1 MSDTIHQAE
10 RKRTGPV
17 GWIAILLGAAAMG
30 FLIYYNIVHLH
41 APPHV
46 PTEAPAAWGIGV
58 LPFVALL
65 GCIAVLP
72 LLPATHHW
80 WENNVN
86 RLLIALIC
94 ALGTLVYY
102 LIVDGPEKLLPV
114 LNHAVPAEYVPFI
127 VLLFSLYVISGG
139 ICLKGDL
146 AAHPITNTGFIA
158 FGAIIASFVGTTGAS
173 MLLIRPLLQTNHER
187 KHVVHTVVFFIFLV
201 SNIGGCL
208 LPIGDPPLFLG
219 YLRGVAFF
227 WTFNLWVEWAFCCA
241 ILLILYFAIDTYF
254 YKKEALFDLQKDET
268 HKQPL
273 RLIGSVNILW
283 LAGIVACVAT
293 VNHESTLIHAELT
306 EQTAIQELNGSR
318 GASLGEIAI
327 TNSAGG
333 HATIDLA
340 GAATIGAVCQRINAD
355 DHLQVTASI
364 EDNRLLLTDNAGGPG
379 ALAVAY
385 PEHHEDEHAA
395 SEAPPDEGHGGHA
408 TTIKD
413 LGLNA
418 SVAEGRLLGNKI
430 NPGWTPFPFL
440 REVLMFVLVGLS
452 LITTPKGAREAN
464 EFNYAAIL
472 EVAALFIGIFIAMQA
487 PIEVLKVYG
496 DQLGLTQ
503 PAHFFWA
510 TGSLSSFLDN
520 APTYVVFFET
530 AGSLAPPPGAD
541 LSATVISEPLLI
553 GISLG
558 AVFMGA
564 MTYIGNGPNFM
575 VKAIAEQSGVKMPS
589 FFGYMV
595 KYSIPCLIPAFVL
608 VTLVFLTGGDHGAGE
623 AAADH
628 PTPAAQ
634 VEYIAPQEHET
645 PADEH

>member
-1 MSDTIHQAE
+1 
-10 RKRTGPV
+10 
-17 GWIAILLGAAAMG
+17 
-30 FLIYYNIVHLH
+30 
-41 APPHV
+41 
-46 PTEAPAAWGIGV
+46 
-58 LPFVALL
+58 
-65 GCIAVLP
+65 
-72 LLPATHHW
+72 
-80 WENNVN
+80 
-86 RLLIALIC
+86 
-94 ALGTLVYY
+94 
-102 LIVDGPEKLLPV
+102 
-114 LNHAVPAEYVPFI
+114 
-127 VLLFSLYVISGG
+127 
-139 ICLKGDL
+139 
-146 AAHPITNTGFIA
+146 
-158 FGAIIASFVGTTGAS
+158 

-254 YKKEALFDLQKDET
+254 HKKEALFDLKRDET
-268 HKQPL
+268 QKEPL
-273 RLIGSVNILW
+273 RLTGSVNILW

-293 VNHESTLIHAELT
+293 INHESTLIPAQLT
-306 EQTAIQELNGSR
+306 EQTTIQELNGSR
-318 GASLGEIAI
+318 GAAMGEIAI
-327 TNSAGG
+327 TDTAGG
-333 HATIDLA
+333 HAAIDLM
-340 GAATIGAVCQRINAD
+340 GAATIGEICQRINAGNG
-355 DHLQVTASI
+355 LRVTASI
-364 EDNRLLLTDNAGGPG
+364 EDNRLILTDDAGGTG

-385 PEHHEDEHAA
+385 PQHHEVEAAVEDEHAA
-395 SEAPPDEGHGGHA
+395 SEAQPAESHGGHA

-418 SVAEGRLLGNKI
+418 PVIDGRLSGTEI

-452 LITTPKGAREAN
+452 LITTPKGIREAN
-464 EFNYAAIL
+464 QFNYAAIL

-496 DQLGLTQ
+496 DSLGLTQ

-530 AGSLAPPPGAD
+530 AGSLPIPAGED
-541 LSATVISEPLLI
+541 VSATVISEPLLI

-575 VKAIAEQSGVKMPS
+575 VKAIAEQSGIKMPS
-589 FFGYMV
+589 FFGYMF
-595 KYSIPCLIPAFVL
+595 KYSIPCLIPAFLL
-608 VTLVFLTGGDHGAGE
+608 VTVVFLMGGGDHGAGD
-623 AAADH
+623 AATDH
-628 PTPAAQ
+628 ETPAAQ
-634 VEYIAPQEHET
+634 IERVAPQEQEAP
-645 PADEH
+645 PAEH